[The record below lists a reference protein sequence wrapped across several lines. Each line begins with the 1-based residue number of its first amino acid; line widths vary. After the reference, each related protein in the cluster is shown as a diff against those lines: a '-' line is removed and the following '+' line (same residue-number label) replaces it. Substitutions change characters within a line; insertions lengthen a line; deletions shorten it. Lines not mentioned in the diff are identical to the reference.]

1 MEGILKNLGI
11 LAREKEKPEEADE
24 LIRELREVK
33 RQLDT
38 VNRNFDMTAD
48 EDLVESYIYES
59 NALLARYRY
68 LLRVARENRTKDSL
82 RGILR

>member
-1 MEGILKNLGI
+1 MEGILRNLGI
-11 LAREKEKPEEADE
+11 LAKEKEEPGEADE

-68 LLRVARENRTKDSL
+68 LLRAARESRAKDSL
-82 RGILR
+82 KGILR

>member
-11 LAREKEKPEEADE
+11 LAKEKEKPEETDE

-68 LLRVARENRTKDSL
+68 LLRSARESRAKDSL

>member
-1 MEGILKNLGI
+1 MEGILRGI
-11 LAREKEKPEEADE
+11 RIIAGTRKEPGVGSE
-24 LIRELREVK
+24 LIHELREVK
-33 RQLDT
+33 DRLDT

-68 LLRVARENRTKDSL
+68 LLRAAREEKVKSDL
-82 RGILR
+82 RGILK